1 MKRALKDD
9 GKCVRNLRCIGNQRQ
24 NSEDG
29 VCTSH
34 NRNQCGGDLRNALD
48 AAEQHNRRN
57 DDNHRTGQIRIDAQ
71 CRLQSSGNGVG
82 LRHVADA
89 ERCKGSENG
98 EQNSQP
104 LEMQTLFQIIHR
116 AADVFTALI
125 FFAEM
130 HRKNDLRKFGHHT
143 ENGTDPHPKDR
154 ARTAESDCRGN
165 TGDVAR
171 ADRGCQ
177 CGHYSLKRR
186 YTELVLFVRLRRV
199 QNADR
204 VFKDGTEVA
213 KLHKTGTDCQKNTGA
228 DQESQHV
235 RSPDNA
241 VDETGV
247 VGVKTEGKLHRADR
261 VIVATGGKSYPLTGS
276 TGDGYAWA
284 QELGHKVT
292 PLRASLVPLVCPGK
306 TCPRL
311 QGLPLKNV
319 TLTIFENNKKL
330 YEGFGEM
337 LFTHFGI
344 SGPLVLSASS
354 HMRKW
359 DKATYRAEIDLKPA
373 LDEAVLDKRILS
385 DFSQELNTDFRN
397 SLGGLL
403 PRKLIPIVVERTEID
418 PHQKVN
424 AITKKQR
431 QKLVQELK
439 HFALDIT
446 QPGPIED
453 AIITSGGVSVKD
465 IVPKTMESKKVPNLY
480 FAGEIMDV
488 DAYTGGFNLQ
498 IAWSTGYLAGLHAG
512 SDRA

>member
-1 MKRALKDD
+1 MRKAAVIGGGAAGMMTAVLAAGGKTEIHLYEKNEKLGKKLFITGKGRCNVTNDCPTEEFFTNVVTNPKFLYSSAYSFDSAQVQEFFEAAGVRLKVERGNRVFPESDHSSDIIRALETELKR
-9 GKCVRNLRCIGNQRQ
+9 KNVQVHKNTKVKELLF
-24 NSEDG
+24 E
-29 VCTSH
+29 
-34 NRNQCGGDLRNALD
+34 GDRVK
-48 AAEQHNRRN
+48 
-57 DDNHRTGQIRIDAQ
+57 GIR
-71 CRLQSSGNGVG
+71 L
-82 LRHVADA
+82 
-89 ERCKGSENG
+89 ENG
-98 EQNSQP
+98 KE
-104 LEMQTLFQIIHR
+104 LFYD
-116 AADVFTALI
+116 DV
-125 FFAEM
+125 
-130 HRKNDLRKFGHHT
+130 
-143 ENGTDPHPKDR
+143 
-154 ARTAESDCRGN
+154 
-165 TGDVAR
+165 V
-171 ADRGCQ
+171 
-177 CGHYSLKRR
+177 
-186 YTELVLFVRLRRV
+186 
-199 QNADR
+199 
-204 VFKDGTEVA
+204 
-213 KLHKTGTDCQKNTGA
+213 
-228 DQESQHV
+228 
-235 RSPDNA
+235 
-241 VDETGV
+241 
-247 VGVKTEGKLHRADR
+247 
-261 VIVATGGKSYPLTGS
+261 VATGGMSYQTTGS
-276 TGDGYAWA
+276 DGDGYRFAEEA
-284 QELGHKVT
+284 GLAVT
-292 PLRASLVPLVCPGK
+292 PLRPALVPLE
-306 TCPRL
+306 TEEAYIREL
-311 QGLPLKNV
+311 QGLSLKNV
-319 TLTIFENNKKL
+319 TMTIKNGKKTL
-330 YEGFGEM
+330 FDGFGEM

>member
-1 MKRALKDD
+1 MNNSITVAVIGAGAAGLMAAGTAAQQGARVLLFERNEKVGRKLAITGKGRCNVTNNCDMQEFLTHVPQNPRFLYSALGAFSIQDTMKFFEELGVPLK
-9 GKCVRNLRCIGNQRQ
+9 
-24 NSEDG
+24 
-29 VCTSH
+29 
-34 NRNQCGGDLRNALD
+34 
-48 AAEQHNRRN
+48 
-57 DDNHRTGQIRIDAQ
+57 
-71 CRLQSSGNGVG
+71 
-82 LRHVADA
+82 
-89 ERCKGSENG
+89 
-98 EQNSQP
+98 
-104 LEMQTLFQIIHR
+104 
-116 AADVFTALI
+116 
-125 FFAEM
+125 
-130 HRKNDLRKFGHHT
+130 T
-143 ENGTDPHPKDR
+143 E
-154 ARTAESDCRGN
+154 RGN
-165 TGDVAR
+165 
-171 ADRGCQ
+171 
-177 CGHYSLKRR
+177 
-186 YTELVLFVRLRRV
+186 
-199 QNADR
+199 R
-204 VFKDGTEVA
+204 VFPQSDKARDIVDALFFWVKRCGVTIVQERV
-213 KLHKTGTDCQKNTGA
+213 TGIQT
-228 DQESQHV
+228 
-235 RSPDNA
+235 
-241 VDETGV
+241 DETGV

-359 DKATYRAEIDLKPA
+359 EKATYRAEIDLKPA

-465 IVPKTMESKKVPNLY
+465 IVPKTMESKKIPNLY

>member
-1 MKRALKDD
+1 MRIAVVGGGPAGMMAAIAAGEQGAEVTLFDGNEKLGKKLYITGKGRCNVTNDADSDAFFKNIPRNPRFLYSCYAAFDNAALMKRIEDAGVKLK
-9 GKCVRNLRCIGNQRQ
+9 VER
-24 NSEDG
+24 
-29 VCTSH
+29 
-34 NRNQCGGDLRNALD
+34 GG
-48 AAEQHNRRN
+48 
-57 DDNHRTGQIRIDAQ
+57 
-71 CRLQSSGNGVG
+71 
-82 LRHVADA
+82 
-89 ERCKGSENG
+89 
-98 EQNSQP
+98 
-104 LEMQTLFQIIHR
+104 
-116 AADVFTALI
+116 
-125 FFAEM
+125 
-130 HRKNDLRKFGHHT
+130 
-143 ENGTDPHPKDR
+143 
-154 ARTAESDCRGN
+154 
-165 TGDVAR
+165 
-171 ADRGCQ
+171 
-177 CGHYSLKRR
+177 
-186 YTELVLFVRLRRV
+186 
-199 QNADR
+199 R
-204 VFKDGTEVA
+204 VFPQSDKARDIVDALFFWVKRCGVTIVQERV
-213 KLHKTGTDCQKNTGA
+213 TGIQT
-228 DQESQHV
+228 
-235 RSPDNA
+235 
-241 VDETGV
+241 DETGV

>member
-1 MKRALKDD
+1 MWKDGPTIYKYINDFIKKELDDYLHKDAATADILLKKIQESERERKAIAGVTKKSREMAKKISLHNSKLRDCRVHFNDARAPKDNDRREESSLFITEGLSASGSITKIRDVETQGVFSLRGKPLNTYGLDPKKVYANEEFSLLQAALNIDD
-9 GKCVRNLRCIGNQRQ
+9 G
-24 NSEDG
+24 
-29 VCTSH
+29 
-34 NRNQCGGDLRNALD
+34 
-48 AAEQHNRRN
+48 
-57 DDNHRTGQIRIDAQ
+57 ID
-71 CRLQSSGNGVG
+71 G
-82 LRHVADA
+82 LRYN
-89 ERCKGSENG
+89 K
-98 EQNSQP
+98 
-104 LEMQTLFQIIHR
+104 
-116 AADVFTALI
+116 
-125 FFAEM
+125 
-130 HRKNDLRKFGHHT
+130 
-143 ENGTDPHPKDR
+143 
-154 ARTAESDCRGN
+154 
-165 TGDVAR
+165 
-171 ADRGCQ
+171 
-177 CGHYSLKRR
+177 
-186 YTELVLFVRLRRV
+186 
-199 QNADR
+199 
-204 VFKDGTEVA
+204 
-213 KLHKTGTDCQKNTGA
+213 
-228 DQESQHV
+228 
-235 RSPDNA
+235 
-241 VDETGV
+241 
-247 VGVKTEGKLHRADR
+247 

>member
-1 MKRALKDD
+1 MRIAVVGGGPAGMMAAIAAGEQGADVTLFDGNEKLGKKLYITGKGRCNVTNDADSDAFFKNIPRNPRFLYSCYAAFDNAALMKRIEDAGVKLK
-9 GKCVRNLRCIGNQRQ
+9 VER
-24 NSEDG
+24 
-29 VCTSH
+29 
-34 NRNQCGGDLRNALD
+34 GG
-48 AAEQHNRRN
+48 
-57 DDNHRTGQIRIDAQ
+57 
-71 CRLQSSGNGVG
+71 
-82 LRHVADA
+82 
-89 ERCKGSENG
+89 
-98 EQNSQP
+98 
-104 LEMQTLFQIIHR
+104 
-116 AADVFTALI
+116 
-125 FFAEM
+125 
-130 HRKNDLRKFGHHT
+130 
-143 ENGTDPHPKDR
+143 
-154 ARTAESDCRGN
+154 
-165 TGDVAR
+165 
-171 ADRGCQ
+171 
-177 CGHYSLKRR
+177 
-186 YTELVLFVRLRRV
+186 
-199 QNADR
+199 R
-204 VFKDGTEVA
+204 VFPQSDKARDIVDALFFWVKRCGVTIVQERV
-213 KLHKTGTDCQKNTGA
+213 TGIQT
-228 DQESQHV
+228 
-235 RSPDNA
+235 
-241 VDETGV
+241 DETGV

-498 IAWSTGYLAGLHAG
+498 IAWSTGYLAGLYAG